1 MSNDITPKPKFHGQE
16 VRDEHALPLTFGL
29 IGAPLIHLI
38 R

>member
-1 MSNDITPKPKFHGQE
+1 MSNDIVPKPKFHGQE
-16 VRDEHALPLTFGL
+16 VRDEHALPLIFGL